1 MKKKENRLFGFLMT
15 LAVVGLFVT
24 VAVVGLF
31 GLPNGQAKTTS
42 NTFGDP
48 TPTPTPCPQQVI
60 QGSLDPADPDF
71 TRPDTFLQGET
82 CSATEVHNYD
92 TYEFF
97 LPAAGTVTATTCG
110 TTS

>member
-42 NTFGDP
+42 NTANGSFATIVVDDDGTGSIGNCNDS
-48 TPTPTPCPQQVI
+48 TPTFMTI
-60 QGSLDPADPDF
+60 QAAVTGQCRAILFKFVPVLTMSL
-71 TRPDTFLQGET
+71 
-82 CSATEVHNYD
+82 
-92 TYEFF
+92 
-97 LPAAGTVTATTCG
+97 
-110 TTS
+110 